1 METLITI
8 GVVIYILVSIRKAMS
23 YGKDKTGAKKPAP
36 GGWQEKLQEMA
47 RQIKEEMEKAQREAE
62 GLPPV
67 PAPAPPPLPDVPART
82 QESESMEW
90 GSLEEDVEPL
100 VMEERVDEE
109 SQDLELQVSGDF
121 SMAETGPGQVVQAE
135 VPKKIGVGI
144 EGLRPRQI
152 KFRQDELKRALIWS
166 EILGKPLSLR
176 D

>member
-47 RQIKEEMEKAQREAE
+47 RQIKEEMEKAQREAQ

-67 PAPAPPPLPDVPART
+67 PAPAPPSLPDVPART
-82 QESESMEW
+82 SESESLEW

-100 VMEERVDEE
+100 AMEDQMDEE
-109 SQDLELQVSGDF
+109 FYSLESQEPGDPIKQD
-121 SMAETGPGQVVQAE
+121 TGPGPVAQDVVTE
-135 VPKKIGVGI
+135 KTWVGI
-144 EGLRPRQI
+144 EGRKPRQI
-152 KFRQDELKRALIWS
+152 KFRRDELKRALIWS